1 MNTRLFAVQT
11 TPVIQ
16 QYLDIKAKNQDSLLF
31 FRMGDF
37 YELFFSDAEIASNA
51 LDIILTKRGQHMGRD
66 IPMCGVPFHSAEG
79 YIKKLLDN
87 NIKVAIC
94 EQLETPREAKKRGY
108 KEIVKRDVVR
118 IITPGTKLEESFLVQ
133 KENNILMALF
143 FFDTVWTSCWIDIST
158 GLFKSTTTD
167 ESQLLSMI
175 DQISPNE
182 IVAHRNKKEL
192 SILKSGY
199 LSEITWLES
208 KKSFTRDM
216 FLDLLSSFFD
226 PARLEE
232 LNTSQLGS
240 ISLIVEYLQKN
251 KNLFLEHYDMPEQ
264 IELSNIMTIDPST
277 RKNLEINTSLD
288 GEKNLSLL
296 GVVDNTCSLLGSRL
310 LKRRLNGPSTQ
321 TDQIFKWQ
329 GKISEFYN
337 DHQITEEV
345 RVLISKFPDT
355 ERALSRLIRLG
366 PNPRDLYSLKAGMN
380 LFFLLKEK
388 IKFLHKNNINLNK
401 DVEENLEN
409 ILNELDSAIKEEPS
423 LTIKEGGFIKE
434 SFSKELQK
442 IKLLEKKAKTD
453 LLELQRKYSLETG
466 IKSLKLKYNSVLG
479 YFFETPISYKDRL
492 LENREFFHKQTTVN
506 TIRIKSVILDQTEKT
521 ALNARNDALDLEIKI
536 LEELHKKV
544 LGISKDI
551 IGLSKKVSSLDVYST
566 LGYIAKAHNWCC
578 PKVDNSRDFIVKDG
592 RHSVVEKTILQKGLN
607 TFVPNDCSLS
617 ADQNLWLITG
627 PNMAGKST
635 FIRQNAHLIILAQIG
650 SYIPAK
656 EAKIGVA
663 NKLFSRIGASD
674 NISKGQSTFMVEML
688 ETSNII
694 KNADSRSFVILDE
707 IGRGTATF
715 DGLAIAWAIIEKI
728 LRNNQSRTLFAT
740 HYHELTEIEKTNTK
754 VRNVSCEIK
763 EWNNEII
770 YSYKVI
776 NGKSKGSLGIKV
788 AELAGFPNDVIV
800 EANALLGK
808 LQKSEIIEKDFALS
822 EEDFEKQRLLKVKEV
837 IDAVDLNTTTPLE
850 ALNILHRLK
859 NDN

>member
-1 MNTRLFAVQT
+1 MQT

-51 LDIILTKRGQHMGRD
+51 LDIILTKRGQHMGKD

-94 EQLETPREAKKRGY
+94 EQLETPKEAKKRGY
-108 KEIVKRDVVR
+108 KEIVKREVVR

-143 FFDTVWTSCWIDIST
+143 FFDNVWTSCWIDIST

-175 DQISPNE
+175 GQISPNE
-182 IVAHRNKKEL
+182 IIAHEKNKEL
-192 SILKSGY
+192 SILKLAHS
-199 LSEITWLES
+199 LKITWLETKKNFS
-208 KKSFTRDM
+208 KDALFG
-216 FLDLLSSFFD
+216 LLSPFFD
-226 PARLEE
+226 PYHLKE

-240 ISLIVEYLQKN
+240 IALIVEYLQRN

-296 GVVDNTCSLLGSRL
+296 GVVDKTCCLLGSRL

-321 TDQIFKWQ
+321 TYQIVKWQ
-329 GKISEFYN
+329 ERVSEFYN
-337 DHQITEEV
+337 NHGITEEV
-345 RVLISKFPDT
+345 RALISKFPDT

-366 PNPRDLYSLKAGMN
+366 PSPRDLYALKVGMN

-388 IKFLHKNNINLNK
+388 VEFLDKNNIS
-401 DVEENLEN
+401 LEKNTEGGLKN
-409 ILNELDSAIKEEPS
+409 ILNELDSAIKEDPPF
-423 LTIKEGGFIKE
+423 TIKEGGFIKE
-434 SFSKELQK
+434 SFNKELQK
-442 IKLLEKKAKTD
+442 IKLMEKKATTD

-466 IKSLKLKYNSVLG
+466 IKSLKLKYNNVLG
-479 YFFETPISYKDRL
+479 YFFEAPISYKDRL
-492 LENREFFHKQTTVN
+492 LESNEFFHRQTTVN

-521 ALNARNDALDLEIKI
+521 ALNARNDALEREIKI

-544 LGISKDI
+544 LRVSKGI
-551 IGLSKKVSSLDVYST
+551 IGLSKKVSSLDVYAN
-566 LGYIAKAHNWCC
+566 LGYIAKEYNWCC
-578 PKVDNSRDFIVKDG
+578 PKLDNSKDFIIKDG

-607 TFVPNDCSLS
+607 SFVPNDCSLS

-635 FIRQNAHLIILAQIG
+635 FLRQNAHMIILAQIG
-650 SYIPAK
+650 SYVPAK

-694 KNADSRSFVILDE
+694 KNADNRSFVILDE

-728 LRNNQSRTLFAT
+728 LRSNQSRTLFAT
-740 HYHELTEIEKTNTK
+740 HYHELTDIENKNTK
-754 VRNVSCEIK
+754 VKNVSCEIK

-800 EANALLGK
+800 EANAILEN
-808 LQKSEIIEKDFALS
+808 LQKGEVI
-822 EEDFEKQRLLKVKEV
+822 EEDSALVENNCEKQRLLKVREV
-837 IDAVDLNTTTPLE
+837 IDSIDLNTITPLE
-850 ALNILHRLK
+850 ALNILDKLK